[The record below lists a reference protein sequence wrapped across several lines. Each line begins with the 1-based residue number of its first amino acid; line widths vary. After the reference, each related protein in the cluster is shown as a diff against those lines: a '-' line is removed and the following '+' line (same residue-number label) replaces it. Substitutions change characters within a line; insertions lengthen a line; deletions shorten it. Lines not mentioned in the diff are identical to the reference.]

1 MATFC
6 SVVNCRRER
15 FERDIGLL
23 LAVWVTRR
31 SVSHVP
37 AEAIQDLGW
46 PRMRAANEALGID
59 ANTIACGWDG
69 SRIDYGMVIHD
80 LVVADGLQ

>member
-37 AEAIQDLGW
+37 AEAIQYDVALLDLAAEAIA
-46 PRMRAANEALGID
+46 RA
-59 ANTIACGWDG
+59 
-69 SRIDYGMVIHD
+69 VIKW
-80 LVVADGLQ
+80 GEP